1 MVPINVVPYSKD
13 WPAQF
18 ADVARELSRVLADV
32 SLVSIEHVGSTA
44 VPGLAAKP
52 ILDIDIIV
60 KRQYLPAAISALTQ
74 GGYVH
79 QNDLGVVDREEMDT
93 IFTLNTRR

>member
-1 MVPINVVPYSKD
+1 MSIEVVPYSND

-18 ADVARELSRVLADV
+18 ADVARELNRVLADV
-32 SLVSIEHVGSTA
+32 PLVSIEHVGSTA

-52 ILDIDIIV
+52 ILDIDIVV
-60 KRQYLPAAISALTQ
+60 KRQYLPAAISALIQ

-79 QNDLGVVDREEMDT
+79 QGDLGVVDREAMDA